1 VEAASAAVAAVAV
14 DSAVSAAAIR
24 AEEEHPAA
32 GSSGPRIYMDE
43 LKELVAKLDFT
54 YHDRLVSVVLYGS
67 GASGNHNP
75 NFSDLN
81 VLCVLKEIGTR
92 ELAEGEPIM
101 HWWRERGH
109 PSPLLM
115 TEEEAHN
122 SADSFPIEFRDMQD
136 HRQVLHGIDVIAHLH
151 VNTKNYRI
159 QIEHELRAK
168 LFRLRQQGAQ
178 VLSDPAKLLKLCLD
192 SLPTFCML
200 GRHALLAGGIE
211 VAHGRRNAVHK
222 MREKL
227 GGGPADPLD
236 VLLDLRE
243 GKAQVDPANSVDLFA
258 QYLDFIR
265 RMVEYVDRME
275 DHK

>member
-1 VEAASAAVAAVAV
+1 
-14 DSAVSAAAIR
+14 
-24 AEEEHPAA
+24 
-32 GSSGPRIYMDE
+32 MDE
-43 LKELVAKLDFT
+43 LKELVAKLDYT

-81 VLCVLKEIGTR
+81 VLCVLKEIGPR
-92 ELAEGEPIM
+92 ELGEGEPVM
-101 HWWRERGH
+101 RWWRELGH

-122 SADSFPIEFRDMQD
+122 STDSFPIEFRDMQD
-136 HRQVLHGIDVIAHLH
+136 HRKVLHGIDVIAHLR
-151 VNTKNYRI
+151 VDTKHYRT

-178 VLSDPAKLLKLCLD
+178 VLSDPAKLLKLCVD
-192 SLPTFCML
+192 SVPTFCTL
-200 GRHALLAGGIE
+200 GRHALLAGGNE
-211 VAHGRRNAVHK
+211 VAAGRREVVQK
-222 MREKL
+222 LRETL
-227 GGGPADPLD
+227 GPPPGPFD

-243 GKAQVDPANSVDLFA
+243 EKAGVDGGDVVDLFA
-258 QYLDFIR
+258 QYLEFIR

>member
-1 VEAASAAVAAVAV
+1 VEAASAAVGAEAA

-24 AEEEHPAA
+24 AAEEHPAA
-32 GSSGPRIYMDE
+32 GSSGPHTYMDE

-81 VLCVLKEIGTR
+81 VLCVLKEIGPR
-92 ELAEGEPIM
+92 ELGEGEPVM
-101 HWWRERGH
+101 RWWRERGH

-122 SADSFPIEFRDMQD
+122 STDSFPIEFRDMQD
-136 HRQVLHGIDVIAHLH
+136 HRKVLHGIDVIAHLH
-151 VNTKNYRI
+151 VDTKNYRT

-178 VLSDPAKLLKLCLD
+178 VLSDPAKLLKLCVD
-192 SLPTFCML
+192 SVPTFCML

-211 VAHGRRNAVHK
+211 VATGRRDVVRK
-222 MREKL
+222 LQEKL
-227 GGGPADPLD
+227 GPPPGPFD

-243 GKAQVDPANSVDLFA
+243 DKAGVDAGDAVDVFA
-258 QYLDFIR
+258 QYLEFIR

-275 DHK
+275 DRK